1 MPADKDAA
9 KRRRQARNRQ
19 ERMQRQKRIEGA
31 KRPGTRPAPSKGGPT
46 ADAGAAPAPSS
57 SGGLL
62 GRLFPPRARPEA
74 AAEGPDGRPSR
85 AQPTRPARPTRSV
98 PVEVDDVGGVR
109 GFLQRSQAQPGGRP
123 TLLALLLALVSA
135 VTLLAFPVIPQL
147 VLEGYGRTVVEAS
160 PVGEDALA
168 GRIQRFEDADPVTE
182 MVRALET
189 ANPVAIVLFAVV
201 PIIISVIAVRALTSP
216 TRSRTLLI
224 SAMAAAV
231 YTFLSGAIG
240 VYFFLGVI
248 CLGWA
253 SFQSRK
259 ADAMVAA
266 AAE

>member
-19 ERMQRQKRIEGA
+19 ERLQRQKRIEGA
-31 KRPGTRPAPSKGGPT
+31 KRSVSKPAPSKGGPK
-46 ADAGAAPAPSS
+46 ADDGGGRSTSSS

-62 GRLFPPRARPEA
+62 GRFFPPRQA
-74 AAEGPDGRPSR
+74 AADEGTDGRPSR
-85 AQPTRPARPTRSV
+85 AQPSRPTRPTRSV

-109 GFLQRSQAQPGGRP
+109 GFVQRSLAQPGGRP
-123 TLLALLLALVSA
+123 TLLALLLSIVSA
-135 VTLLAFPVIPQL
+135 VTLLAFPVIPQF

-160 PVGEDALA
+160 PVGEEALQ
-168 GRIQRFEDADPVTE
+168 GRIERFEDADPVTQ
-182 MVRALET
+182 MVRALDT
-189 ANPVAIVLFAVV
+189 DNPVAIVVFALV
-201 PIIISVIAVRALTSP
+201 PVAISIIAASALTKP

-224 SAMAAAV
+224 SAMVAAV
-231 YTFLSGAIG
+231 YTFLTGAIG
-240 VYFFLGVI
+240 VYFFLGVV

-266 AAE
+266 ADG